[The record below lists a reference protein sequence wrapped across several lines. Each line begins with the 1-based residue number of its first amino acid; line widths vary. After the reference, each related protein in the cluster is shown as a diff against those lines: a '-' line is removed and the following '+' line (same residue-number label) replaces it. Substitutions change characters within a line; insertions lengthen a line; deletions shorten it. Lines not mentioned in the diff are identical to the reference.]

1 MAVITSVGCSCGI
14 YFLCFHNSQHEKMG
28 MALSTVFSSLAVI
41 SLGGVAVIYDGNSDE
56 NRSSALGLKA
66 FSSAVSS
73 FLLVVIKLLFFGG
86 LGYLVY
92 RLNPD
97 MDSGLQVE
105 VANTS
110 IPFDISLIMLSPLI
124 KILRTLIM
132 REFIASRTEVI
143 ADSFGEYIH
152 IRLLSAFFFCCAP
165 LLKDFRCEI
174 PQAAGLS
181 ETDAL

>member
-1 MAVITSVGCSCGI
+1 MAVIASVGCSCGI
-14 YFLCFHNSQHEKMG
+14 YFLCFHDSQHEKMG
-28 MALSTVFSSLAVI
+28 IALSTAFSSAAVI
-41 SLGGVAVIYDGNSDE
+41 SLVGVHVIYDENDDQ
-56 NRSSALGLKA
+56 NRSSAIGLKA

-97 MDSGLQVE
+97 MDSGLRVE

-124 KILRTLIM
+124 KILHTIIM
-132 REFIASRTEVI
+132 RQFIASRTEVI
-143 ADSFGEYIH
+143 TDSLAEYIH
-152 IRLLSAFFFCCAP
+152 IRLLSAFFYLCAP